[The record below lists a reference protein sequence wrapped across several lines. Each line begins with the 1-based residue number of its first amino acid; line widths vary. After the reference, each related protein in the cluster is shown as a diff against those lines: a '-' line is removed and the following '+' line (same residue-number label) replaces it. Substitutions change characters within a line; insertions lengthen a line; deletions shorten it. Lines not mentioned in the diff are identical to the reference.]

1 MSGIFRCNWYRDIFI
16 TFHSYGCSNW
26 QFQCPLW
33 RESTFK
39 IKKVGMGNYE
49 TCFTE
54 KGMVCE
60 VRAFLPIVCTT
71 FWIRV
76 MPIHS
81 AEFSPKF
88 PKGHIWLKPRQFK
101 FKFRKQKGLFTQG
114 VGVIF
119 LIIQTATSPT
129 IWLMLPWNS
138 HLLTINP
145 WYFLHVRITII
156 NDK

>member
-33 RESTFK
+33 RESTLK

-54 KGMVCE
+54 KGMACE
-60 VRAFLPIVCTT
+60 VRAFLPIRMYHLLNKSNAYSFCWV
-71 FWIRV
+71 
-76 MPIHS
+76 
-81 AEFSPKF
+81 FSKVS
-88 PKGHIWLKPRQFK
+88 KGHIWLKPRQFK

-119 LIIQTATSPT
+119 LTIQTATSPT

-156 NDK
+156 TNK